1 MLLVL
6 LIVYVILSKNDS
18 RSNFLYP
25 KAVAKVITFYTYFLI
40 LLKLFL
46 KFFSRK
52 VFVGKLLTASC
63 KENHLN
69 SIILP
74 RFLFQYVI
82 SYACFPVEAGAKVLS
97 LCLPSKSFYLFFCG
111 FHSNVTG
118 LLHKL
123 LILFYLRG
131 KTFFRFSLFIF
142 SLCLSFLWYRLREP
156 IYSLLW
162 LVCVVTESCLH
173 HY

>member
-1 MLLVL
+1 MTVCFFTHILRFHSVHASCTTNCLCN
-6 LIVYVILSKNDS
+6 LIKERFTLE
-18 RSNFLYP
+18 FLYS

-46 KFFSRK
+46 RFFSRK
-52 VFVGKLLTASC
+52 VFVGRLLTASC

-69 SIILP
+69 LIILP

-97 LCLPSKSFYLFFCG
+97 LYVPSKSFYLFFCG
-111 FHSNVTG
+111 FHSNVTT

-123 LILFYLRG
+123 LILFYLRD

-142 SLCLSFLWYRLREP
+142 SD
-156 IYSLLW
+156 IA
-162 LVCVVTESCLH
+162 
-173 HY
+173 